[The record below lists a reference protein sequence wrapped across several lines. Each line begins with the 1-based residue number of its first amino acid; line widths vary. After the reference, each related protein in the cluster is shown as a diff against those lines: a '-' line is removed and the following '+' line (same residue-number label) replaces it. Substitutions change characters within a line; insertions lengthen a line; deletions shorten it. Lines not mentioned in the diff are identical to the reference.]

1 MGQEHAAMSNVVPFS
16 SVVRPRASAPNTD
29 GPQLLEDAID
39 QIADEFTTGVVWL
52 VGGPG
57 SGKSTAINYLASQFA
72 GDARLLFFDEPTID
86 EVREARSESIV
97 VAATLSPAGMG
108 GIVLRLMPWGFDDL
122 VEYLHAIGREQC
134 NSILER
140 VACAGSRAWTPE
152 VARVLVERFAADPTL
167 TDPGAAFAAEIRLHL
182 PKPRHFAVAA
192 DYCLAALTASG
203 PDVASTLKVLD
214 RIRCPQHVTK
224 LLRHASIQLPLAA
237 ERLATMIENQK
248 SLRSLLNVLPRE
260 LVRQTGLRCREN
272 ARAVQRLRSLLVSR
286 SAIGYQPMAVSI
298 LRYADSAWRPFTHPP
313 HSYNFANG
321 YFENVDWPGVSL
333 IKSNLRESDFT
344 NANLRNCDLT
354 DANATS
360 AIFVRADLRDSWL
373 AGIRASRAN
382 FEFANLSAARLPIA
396 ELAHA
401 SFANANLTGAIL
413 VKSDLASTD
422 LSAANLAEADLCGAK
437 LTGARLD
444 GVNFTNAKLD
454 EAELAH
460 ADMRTATLDGACFD
474 GADLSHA
481 QLEDVVVRRVSLRG
495 AKLRYAHLTGS
506 RIPNADLRGATL
518 AFAHLAEIDWPAAN
532 LSGADLRGASFH
544 MGSSR
549 SGLVGSPIA
558 CEGSKTGFYTDDRE
572 EMYFKHPEEVRKANL
587 CGADLRGA
595 NVDNVDFYLVD
606 LRGAVLDSGQLA
618 QAQQSGAILD
628 DWQGS

>member
-1 MGQEHAAMSNVVPFS
+1 MSNVVPIP

-29 GPQLLEDAID
+29 GPQLLEDVID
-39 QIADEFTTGVVWL
+39 QIADELGTGVVWL

-57 SGKSTAINYLASQFA
+57 SGKSTAINYLASRFA
-72 GDARLLFFDEPTID
+72 DDARLLFFDEPTVD
-86 EVREARSESIV
+86 EVREARSEAIV

-122 VEYLHAIGREQC
+122 VEYLHAIGHEQC
-134 NSILER
+134 NSILSR
-140 VACAGSRAWTPE
+140 VACARSRAWIAE

-167 TDPGAAFAAEIRLHL
+167 TDPDAAFTAEIRLHL
-182 PKPRHFAVAA
+182 PNPRHFAVATE
-192 DYCLAALTASG
+192 YCLAALADCSS
-203 PDVASTLKVLD
+203 DVASTLKILD
-214 RIRCPQHVTK
+214 RIRCPRHVTT
-224 LLRHASIQLPLAA
+224 LLRHTSIQLPLAA

-248 SLRSLLNVLPRE
+248 SLRSLLNVLPRD

-272 ARAVQRLRSLLVSR
+272 ARAVQRLHDLLVSR
-286 SAIGYQPMAVSI
+286 SAIGYQPMAASI
-298 LRYADSAWRPFTHPP
+298 LRHADSAWRPAAHPA

-321 YFENVDWPGVSL
+321 YFENVDWPGISL
-333 IKSNLRESDFT
+333 INSNLRESDFT
-344 NANLRNCDLT
+344 NANLRNCDLSN
-354 DANATS
+354 ANATS
-360 AIFVRADLRDSWL
+360 ALFVRADLRDSRL
-373 AGIRASRAN
+373 AGVRASRAN
-382 FEFANLSAARLPIA
+382 FEFANLSAAKLPIA

-401 SFANANLTGAIL
+401 SFAHADLRGAIL

-422 LSAANLAEADLCGAK
+422 LSAANFSRTDLCGAK
-437 LTGARLD
+437 LAGARLD
-444 GVNFTNAKLD
+444 GVDFTNAKLD

-474 GADLSHA
+474 GADLSHV
-481 QLEDVVVRRVSLRG
+481 QLEDVEVRRASFQR

-506 RIPNADLRGATL
+506 RIPNADLRGAGL
-518 AFAHLAEIDWPAAN
+518 AFAHLAEIDWPAVN

-558 CEGSKTGFYTDDRE
+558 CEGSKTGFYTDERE

-595 NVDNVDFYLVD
+595 NVDDVDFYLVD
-606 LRGAVLDSGQLA
+606 LRGAMLDPDQLT
-618 QAQQSGAILD
+618 QARQSGAILD
-628 DWQGS
+628 DWQGP